1 MSKIGRKPI
10 DVANVQVNI
19 KDNIVNFKGPK
30 SSGSYTLPELLQA
43 NVAGDKLTLTPKKV
57 TGNVRQREINR
68 EWGLHRALL
77 SNMLTGAK
85 KDFEK
90 QVDIVGLGYKAVQ
103 AGNKLTFTIGFSHKI
118 DFSLPKGISVSIDKT
133 GQKLTFLSPDNE
145 LLGLVCTQICALR
158 RPEPY
163 KGTGIKL
170 SDEYIVRKEAKGK

>member
-10 DVANVQVNI
+10 DVANVQVDIKGNI
-19 KDNIVNFKGPK
+19 INFKGPK
-30 SSGSYTLPELLQA
+30 SSGSYALPELLKA
-43 NVAGDKLTLTPKKV
+43 TLADGKLTLNPKAIDGKM
-57 TGNVRQREINR
+57 RQREINR

-77 SNMLTGAK
+77 SNKLTGAK

-90 QVDIVGLGYKAVQ
+90 QVDIVGLGYKAVL

-145 LLGLVCTQICALR
+145 LLGLVCTKICALR

-163 KGTGIKL
+163 KGTGVKL